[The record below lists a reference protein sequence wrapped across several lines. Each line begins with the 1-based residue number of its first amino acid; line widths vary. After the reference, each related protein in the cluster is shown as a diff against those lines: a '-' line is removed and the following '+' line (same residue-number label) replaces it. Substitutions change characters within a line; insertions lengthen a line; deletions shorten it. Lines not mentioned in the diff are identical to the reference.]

1 MGRTDQNRI
10 AGIEG
15 GEFAQ
20 GAQQLGGGALKIG
33 GIPAVRFAT
42 VDFGDDGQVIDVAE
56 RREGAQRAEAV
67 AAFGFDGRT
76 IEALLRQADVVGE
89 RVSGNIIGGFFRG
102 DFTRG
107 FPDRKSVV

>member
-20 GAQQLGGGALKIG
+20 GAQQLGGGALEID
-33 GIPAVRFAT
+33 GIPAVRLAT

-56 RREGAQRAEAV
+56 RRERAKRAEAV

-76 IEALLRQADVVGE
+76 IEALFRQADVVRQ
-89 RVSGNIIGGFFRG
+89 RVPGNISRSVFRG
-102 DFTRG
+102 DFACG
-107 FPDRKSVV
+107 FTDD